1 MSDEKVICVRCT
13 FSLFLLRKK
22 EKGGERFARTT
33 SVVRLIIQL
42 FAIHELILL
51 FFFFFCIK
59 FDVTII
65 NNNKHEYFEKKSS
78 FVFVIPSFFNSMLFV
93 DYDNTN

>member
-13 FSLFLLRKK
+13 FSLSLAV
-22 EKGGERFARTT
+22 KGGDERFARTT

-42 FAIHELILL
+42 FAIHELIL
-51 FFFFFCIK
+51 FCIK

-65 NNNKHEYFEKKSS
+65 NKHEYFEKKSS
-78 FVFVIPSFFNSMLFV
+78 FVLVIPSFFNSMLLV